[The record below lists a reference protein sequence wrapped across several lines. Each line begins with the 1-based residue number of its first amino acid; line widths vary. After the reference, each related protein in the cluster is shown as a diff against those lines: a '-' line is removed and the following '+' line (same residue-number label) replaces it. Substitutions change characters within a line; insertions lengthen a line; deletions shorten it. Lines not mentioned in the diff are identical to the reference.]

1 MAKIRKLDP
10 RTADQ
15 IAAGEVVERP
25 ASVVKELIENSLD
38 AGSVAIRV
46 EIARGGVEEIRVL
59 DDGVG
64 MDGEDLE
71 LAVER
76 HATSKLARIE
86 DLAGLRTLG
95 FRGEALPAIASVSRL
110 VLESCPDASGRGR
123 RVRVD
128 GGERLPSEE
137 VGHPRGTTVTVRS
150 LFYNTPARRKFM
162 KSETTEQEQILDV
175 VSRSALA
182 HFDRRL
188 ALASGGRTILD
199 LPPAPS
205 RAERVRQL
213 FGDGIAAQLVP
224 FVRQAGPLS
233 AAGFASK
240 PELHRAS
247 ARDVRLFVCGRPVR
261 DRGLMSAV
269 LHAYAT
275 LLPRGRY
282 PFVLLFLDLPP
293 ERVDFNVHPAK
304 WEVRFADAGG
314 MFELV
319 RGAIRSALQDE
330 RPIVSMAG
338 FETPSADPDPA
349 ASFPVSA
356 QGFESVAEPAAGW
369 TFSASP
375 DAASQAGPG
384 APLSEAP
391 AHGERLRPLAQYRDS
406 YILASDE
413 DGLVIVDQHAAHERI
428 LYERLLREARDRRV
442 PRQALLFP
450 ASLELGVERSEKLRA
465 GRARLE
471 ELGFSL
477 EPFGENSWLLREVPA
492 ILADVDL
499 RSLVADLADD
509 LGAPG
514 SGSFEAR
521 MDRLAATAACHA
533 AVKVN
538 HPLTSEKMAYI
549 LDSLGETSSPMTCPH
564 GRPVVLRIRH
574 EALEKNFL
582 RR

>member
-25 ASVVKELIENSLD
+25 ASVVKELIENALD
-38 AGSVAIRV
+38 AGSASIRV
-46 EIARGGVEEIRVL
+46 EIARGGLEEIRVL
-59 DDGVG
+59 DDGDG
-64 MDGEDLE
+64 MESEDLE
-71 LAVER
+71 LAVQR
-76 HATSKLARIE
+76 HATSKLSRIE
-86 DLAGLRTLG
+86 DLGDLKTLG
-95 FRGEALPAIASVSRL
+95 FRGEALPSIASVSRL
-110 VLESCPDASGRGR
+110 LLESCPDESGRGK

-128 GGERLPSEE
+128 GGERSPLEE
-137 VGHPRGTTVTVRS
+137 VGHPRGTTVVVRD

-175 VSRSALA
+175 VSRAALA

-188 ALASGGRTILD
+188 ALASSGRTILD
-199 LPPAPS
+199 LPPARS

-213 FGDGIAAQLVP
+213 FGEGVAAQLVP
-224 FVRQAGPLS
+224 FARHAGALS

-240 PELHRAS
+240 PELHRSA

-269 LHAYAT
+269 LQAYAT

-282 PFVLLFLDLPP
+282 PFVLVFLDLPP

-319 RGAIRSALQDE
+319 RGAIRAALQNE
-330 RPIVSMAG
+330 RPMVPLAG
-338 FETPSADPDPA
+338 LEAPT
-349 ASFPVSA
+349 ASIP
-356 QGFESVAEPAAGW
+356 PAAGSSAAYSELVGETPAAW
-369 TFSASP
+369 TFSPVPLAQDTGAEVP
-375 DAASQAGPG
+375 LPEAAAR
-384 APLSEAP
+384 
-391 AHGERLRPLAQYRDS
+391 GERLRPLAQYRDS
-406 YILASDE
+406 YILASDSE
-413 DGLVIVDQHAAHERI
+413 GLVIVDQHAAHERI
-428 LYERLLREARDRRV
+428 LYERLLREARDRQV

-450 ASLELGVERSEKLRA
+450 VPLDLGLERSEKLHS
-465 GRARLE
+465 GKARLE
-471 ELGFSL
+471 ELGFVL

-492 ILADVDL
+492 ILSDVDL
-499 RSLVADLADD
+499 PSLVADLADD
-509 LGAPG
+509 LGASG
-514 SGSFEAR
+514 TGSFEAR

-549 LDSLGETSSPMTCPH
+549 LDALGEAASPMTCPH

-574 EALEKNFL
+574 DALEKNFL

>member
-38 AGSVAIRV
+38 AGSASIRV
-46 EIARGGVEEIRVL
+46 EIARGGLEEIRVL
-59 DDGVG
+59 DDGEG
-64 MDGEDLE
+64 MVGEDLE
-71 LAVER
+71 LAVQR
-76 HATSKLARIE
+76 HATSKLSRID
-86 DLAGLRTLG
+86 DLDDLKTLG
-95 FRGEALPAIASVSRL
+95 FRGEALPSIASVSRL
-110 VLESCPDASGRGR
+110 LLESCPDESGRGK
-123 RVRVD
+123 RVRLD
-128 GGERLPSEE
+128 AGERYSLEE
-137 VGHPRGTTVTVRS
+137 VGHPRGTTVTVRD

-162 KSETTEQEQILDV
+162 KSESTEQEQILDV
-175 VSRSALA
+175 VSRAALA

-188 ALASGGRTILD
+188 ALASAGRTILD

-213 FGDGIAAQLVP
+213 FGDGIAGQLVP
-224 FVRQAGPLS
+224 FARHAGALS

-240 PELHRAS
+240 PELHRAA

-269 LHAYAT
+269 LQAYAT

-282 PFVLLFLDLPP
+282 PFVLLFLDVPP

-319 RGAIRSALQDE
+319 RGAIRAALQNE
-330 RPIVSMAG
+330 RPIVPLSDLEEPTAPPLPAAAD
-338 FETPSADPDPA
+338 PSADA
-349 ASFPVSA
+349 YS
-356 QGFESVAEPAAGW
+356 ESVGETAAGW

-375 DAASQAGPG
+375 GAQDAGAE
-384 APLSEAP
+384 APLPEAP
-391 AHGERLRPLAQYRDS
+391 VRGERLRPLAQYRES
-406 YILASDE
+406 YILASDSE
-413 DGLVIVDQHAAHERI
+413 GLVIVDQHAAHERI
-428 LYERLLREARDRRV
+428 LYERLLREARDRQV

-450 ASLELGVERSEKLRA
+450 VPLDLGVERSEKLHA
-465 GRARLE
+465 GKARLE

-492 ILADVDL
+492 ILAEVDL
-499 RSLVADLADD
+499 PSLIADLADD
-509 LGAPG
+509 LGASG
-514 SGSFEAR
+514 MGSFEAR

-538 HPLTSEKMAYI
+538 YPLTSEKMAYI
-549 LDSLGETSSPMTCPH
+549 LDALGEAASPMTCPH

-574 EALEKNFL
+574 DALEKNFL

>member
-1 MAKIRKLDP
+1 
-10 RTADQ
+10 
-15 IAAGEVVERP
+15 
-25 ASVVKELIENSLD
+25 
-38 AGSVAIRV
+38 
-46 EIARGGVEEIRVL
+46 
-59 DDGVG
+59 
-64 MDGEDLE
+64 
-71 LAVER
+71 
-76 HATSKLARIE
+76 
-86 DLAGLRTLG
+86 
-95 FRGEALPAIASVSRL
+95 
-110 VLESCPDASGRGR
+110 
-123 RVRVD
+123 
-128 GGERLPSEE
+128 
-137 VGHPRGTTVTVRS
+137 
-150 LFYNTPARRKFM
+150 
-162 KSETTEQEQILDV
+162 
-175 VSRSALA
+175 
-182 HFDRRL
+182 
-188 ALASGGRTILD
+188 
-199 LPPAPS
+199 
-205 RAERVRQL
+205 
-213 FGDGIAAQLVP
+213 
-224 FVRQAGPLS
+224 
-233 AAGFASK
+233 
-240 PELHRAS
+240 
-247 ARDVRLFVCGRPVR
+247 VR

-269 LHAYAT
+269 LQAYAT

-319 RGAIRSALQDE
+319 RGAIRSALQNE
-330 RPIVSMAG
+330 RPIVSVTG
-338 FETPSADPDPA
+338 FEAAALDGLPA
-349 ASFPVSA
+349 AVTAGSPGGSPR
-356 QGFESVAEPAAGW
+356 FESVAEPAPGW
-369 TFSASP
+369 TFSDVP
-375 DAASQAGPG
+375 AAPNPG
-384 APLSEAP
+384 TEAPLPEAP
-391 AHGERLRPLAQYRDS
+391 ARGERMRPLAQYRES

-413 DGLVIVDQHAAHERI
+413 EGLVIVDQHAAHERI
-428 LYERLLREARDRRV
+428 LYERLLREARDRQV

-450 ASLELGVERSEKLRA
+450 ATLDLGVERSEKLRA
-465 GRARLE
+465 GKVRLE

-499 RSLVADLADD
+499 RSLIVDLADD

-514 SGSFEAR
+514 SGSLEVR